1 MHSLATWAFT
11 DPYVCSEFTWVVSK
25 MSSSQA
31 VPTFVSRE
39 GEKEKGVNQDA
50 GRRVADRGHWS
61 PHLEKEVKKLW
72 WHQIGQILNPKCR
85 GLKYQAFL
93 FLPKFDN

>member
-1 MHSLATWAFT
+1 MGTFSLSLHGISMHSLATWAFT

-61 PHLEKEVKKLW
+61 PHLEKEMKKLSIPQM
-72 WHQIGQILNPKCR
+72 HGIVVPSFPIPS
-85 GLKYQAFL
+85 
-93 FLPKFDN
+93 